1 MFHAMTTSFP
11 VPAVNDR
18 TQFQVFCAGCRI
30 NHDIMI
36 ECGVALAEFEE
47 EEAEYQAWCDRNP
60 DYSRAEMRAE
70 SGHAQ

>member
-1 MFHAMTTSFP
+1 
-11 VPAVNDR
+11 
-18 TQFQVFCAGCRI
+18 
-30 NHDIMI
+30 MI